1 MYVKWFDTVMF
12 YYVILLNLVNVTFC
26 HFQISRCSIPVR
38 PDVAGNGTQKTDVG
52 IHRRTLQG
60 TLQEGHRGSAG
71 QGKRRTDP
79 GAALHGKPECS
90 LGLPLVLHSGIP
102 PGRL

>member
-12 YYVILLNLVNVTFC
+12 YYVILVNLVNVTFK
-26 HFQISRCSIPVR
+26 FPAVPSPVR
-38 PDVAGNGTQKTDVG
+38 PDVSGNGTQKTDAG
-52 IHRRTLQG
+52 IRRRTLQG
-60 TLQEGHRGSAG
+60 TLQEGHRRSAG

-79 GAALHGKPECS
+79 GATLHGKPECS
-90 LGLPLVLHSGIP
+90 WGLLLVLHSGIP